1 MTAQLPAR
9 TGGLAMAVFLLCA
22 APAAMAQQIVLT
34 NSRAIDFGRFV
45 AATGGTITV
54 SPTGARTRT
63 GGVVLLNSPSAGAA
77 VFNVGKSNGGATNK
91 AVAIT
96 LPANGSVRMTS
107 GSQQHAA
114 ERLRHVPGKHTHGAE
129 WRRDAVGGRHHDGVA
144 KPAARQLHG
153 VDPAHRQ
160 FSVSKKKVPMSFS
173 TLATVPAPSCWPL
186 SWFSCSRPGPN

>member
-107 GSQQHAA
+107 GANSMALSA
-114 ERLRHVPGKHTHGAE
+114 FVTS
-129 WRRDAVGGRHHDGVA
+129 
-144 KPAARQLHG
+144 PASIL
-153 VDPAHRQ
+153 
-160 FSVSKKKVPMSFS
+160 
-173 TLATVPAPSCWPL
+173 TVPNGGVTLSVGATMTVSPNQPRGNYTASIPL
-186 SWFSCSRPGPN
+186 IVNFQ